1 MIIAFSLYHANLRVR
16 MLESTTEM
24 EYTEG
29 EEKLTLDRF
38 GSESTKIAREIADS
52 YHRYHIDTE
61 EVKDADPL
69 PHRFLVEVGK
79 VGLATLLAT
88 ETLHYFRPWD
98 WNFDVILARP
108 CTYGVFSGPV
118 GGFAPKPELCVGC
131 MRCAV
136 QHPEFVKVLPNPD
149 LQELGDSY
157 TTHGHITAI
166 DEEARKGMVPVR
178 GQGYRGRFGGPGFDG
193 MLTDMSEIVR
203 PSRDGIHGRELIGT
217 SVDIGSKP
225 MHLTFDSEGRI
236 SGLTPEM
243 FTIQVPFVFDLPPGD
258 LGTEELARVV
268 ASTGAE
274 IDTIAC
280 LDGGLVLREGLDSP
294 YVAPVLDVTM
304 GARASQFPNAR
315 MVELSLTPNRSWGW
329 DCSGF
334 EAACDATDAVVA
346 VRIPF
351 EEGWQGLMS
360 DAIDSGAKVIH
371 LLADLHGVGS
381 DGTFVTELFKE
392 AHMMLIEQGRRDQV
406 TLIGAGGI
414 VGADHVPKAI
424 ISGLDVVALDLPV
437 LFALQGR
444 SHGSLRERALVSG
457 TLPKNLDEDWA
468 QQRLTNLCGSW
479 RDQMLEILGAM
490 GVREV
495 RRLRGEFGRS
505 MLVSH
510 LEDEA
515 FEDIAGYVGG
525 GH

>member
-1 MIIAFSLYHANLRVR
+1 
-16 MLESTTEM
+16 M
-24 EYTEG
+24 E
-29 EEKLTLDRF
+29 
-38 GSESTKIAREIADS
+38 
-52 YHRYHIDTE
+52 
-61 EVKDADPL
+61 DADPL

-88 ETLHYFRPWD
+88 ETLQYFRPWD

-217 SVDIGSKP
+217 S
-225 MHLTFDSEGRI
+225 
-236 SGLTPEM
+236 
-243 FTIQVPFVFDLPPGD
+243 GD

-392 AHMMLIEQGRRDQV
+392 AHMMLIEHS
-406 TLIGAGGI
+406 A
-414 VGADHVPKAI
+414 APC
-424 ISGLDVVALDLPV
+424 
-437 LFALQGR
+437 
-444 SHGSLRERALVSG
+444 
-457 TLPKNLDEDWA
+457 W
-468 QQRLTNLCGSW
+468 
-479 RDQMLEILGAM
+479 
-490 GVREV
+490 
-495 RRLRGEFGRS
+495 
-505 MLVSH
+505 
-510 LEDEA
+510 
-515 FEDIAGYVGG
+515 
-525 GH
+525 